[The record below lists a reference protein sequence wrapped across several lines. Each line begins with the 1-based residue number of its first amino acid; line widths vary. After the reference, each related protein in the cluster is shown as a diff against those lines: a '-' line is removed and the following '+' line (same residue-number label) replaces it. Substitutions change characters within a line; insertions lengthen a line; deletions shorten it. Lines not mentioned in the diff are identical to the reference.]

1 MIRVNYPKVKFPVF
15 ALVFFL
21 IFSLAGCS
29 RSEKP
34 GSPSAPVS
42 QSSQSPVEA
51 KTFTLAATLADTTSI
66 IRCTNDMSVN
76 IKNDT
81 NGTVDIR
88 VFPSSTLGAQNDFLE
103 GVQMGTVDMC
113 IIAAGAVEN
122 FYPRFAVYSVPFLFS
137 NTEHAYK
144 FFQSDISRQMN
155 EEFLAKTGMRI
166 IGLFNEGYRQVWTK
180 AAPITS
186 LGNFKAL
193 KMRVPDVKLYV
204 KMFSA
209 LGCNATI
216 LPYGDVYTG
225 LQTGLIDGVE
235 LPIPS
240 VYTGGIYEQVK
251 YCTMTSHIGGPMFCI
266 INNKVWLS
274 LTTDQQNSII
284 KNLEKATTADRANL
298 VTDTA
303 DYVAK
308 MKDSGIKFTDLSGKE
323 MSNLASAMDSV
334 VQDLYG
340 DLLPKNMLDSIRA
353 MK

>member
-1 MIRVNYPKVKFPVF
+1 MKKYLLVLVAVMLSGAVLF
-15 ALVFFL
+15 AQGG
-21 IFSLAGCS
+21 AG
-29 RSEKP
+29 
-34 GSPSAPVS
+34 
-42 QSSQSPVEA
+42 

-66 IRCTNDMSVN
+66 IRCAKDMSSN
-76 IKNDT
+76 IKADT
-81 NGTVDIR
+81 KNAIDIK

-122 FYPRFAVYSVPFLFS
+122 FYPKYAVYSVPFLFRD
-137 NTEHAYK
+137 TEHAYK
-144 FFQSDISRQMN
+144 FFQNDISKQMN
-155 EEFLAKTGMRI
+155 EEFLAKTGMRV

-180 AAPITS
+180 KVPITS
-186 LGNFKAL
+186 LSDFKGL

-240 VYTGGIYEQVK
+240 VFTGGIYEQVK
-251 YCTMTSHIGGPMFCI
+251 FCTMTSHIGGPMFLI

-274 LTTDQQNSII
+274 LTKDQQESML
-284 KNLEKATTADRANL
+284 KNIEKATSADRANL

-303 DYVAK
+303 GYVKK
-308 MKDSGIKFTDLSGKE
+308 MKDSGIKFTDLSSSA
-323 MSNLASAMDSV
+323 MSNLASAMESV

-340 DLLPKNMLDSIRA
+340 TLLPKSMLESIRA
-353 MK
+353 IK

>member
-1 MIRVNYPKVKFPVF
+1 MKKNLFLVVVMLCGAVLF
-15 ALVFFL
+15 AGG
-21 IFSLAGCS
+21 SNEAAGS
-29 RSEKP
+29 V
-34 GSPSAPVS
+34 SPA
-42 QSSQSPVEA
+42 A
-51 KTFTLAATLADTTSI
+51 GKKNLTLAATLADTTSI
-66 IRCTNDMSVN
+66 IRCTKEMSVD
-76 IKNDT
+76 IKEET
-81 NGTVDIR
+81 NGAIDIK

-122 FYPRFAVYSVPFLFS
+122 FFSKFAVYSVPFLFRD
-137 NTEHAYK
+137 TEHAYN
-144 FFQSDISRQMN
+144 FFKSDISKRMN
-155 EEFLAKTGMRI
+155 DDFLAKTGMRI

-180 AAPITS
+180 EITITS
-186 LGNFKAL
+186 LNDFNGL
-193 KMRVPDVKLYV
+193 KMRVPDVTLYV

-266 INNKVWLS
+266 INDNVWQS
-274 LTTDQQNSII
+274 LTSDQQESISR
-284 KNLEKATTADRANL
+284 NLEKATKADRENL
-298 VTDTA
+298 VTDTTE
-303 DYVAK
+303 YITK
-308 MKDSGIKFTDLSGKE
+308 MKASGITFTDLSG
-323 MSNLASAMDSV
+323 NAMDDLAIAMESV

-340 DLLPKNMLDSIRA
+340 NLLPKDMLESIRA
-353 MK
+353 IK